1 MLLTPSTIW
10 GTFFFTISIYI
21 LLIYSSSLY
30 FVSFLAENNLSRS
43 SVNSKF
49 LFQDASTIL
58 LFLLFFVCYQFLLT
72 WTWSGSTLVSGFGH
86 LTFTGFERK
95 ITLLILAL
103 FLLYF
108 LILNSSFF
116 FFNSMAYDMIIVL
129 NQLTYWLSFLFYV
142 SNILSLSFVIEVL
155 TGLIMLLL
163 IVSYNSATFNSPNE
177 LNYTNRFF
185 SPTLSTTYF
194 VSLLTFFWVSLLTT
208 LVLFLF
214 LVTIY
219 IKFLTIEWSLI
230 DLLSNYF
237 ITTATFMDLANISFS
252 WSLILLCVFL
262 KCAITPFYLW
272 KPTFFKGIPFPTLFY
287 YIFVFYFVIFLYFI
301 YMLLGLFTEILFF
314 NSFVLIA
321 TIVISMLILPGILYE
336 TLNLKAFLAVSSI
349 MNSVILLLV
358 LLNFT
363 MVTNSP
369 FL

>member
-1 MLLTPSTIW
+1 
-10 GTFFFTISIYI
+10 
-21 LLIYSSSLY
+21 
-30 FVSFLAENNLSRS
+30 
-43 SVNSKF
+43 
-49 LFQDASTIL
+49 
-58 LFLLFFVCYQFLLT
+58 
-72 WTWSGSTLVSGFGH
+72 
-86 LTFTGFERK
+86 
-95 ITLLILAL
+95 
-103 FLLYF
+103 
-108 LILNSSFF
+108 
-116 FFNSMAYDMIIVL
+116 MANDIIIVL
-129 NQLTYWLSFLFYV
+129 NQLNYLLSFLFYV

-237 ITTATFMDLANISFS
+237 VTTATFMDLANISFS

-287 YIFVFYFVIFLYFI
+287 YIFVFYFVIFLYFL